1 MRGQTGNVDIVQNVV
16 VAHLFVVDGDGL
28 LAPVFVRQLQQANAR
43 ERKNILYFFSPATHD
58 NLQLELETTRAK
70 QRLVDHVH
78 AVGHADQ
85 EDVVEG
91 VDTVNLQEELVD
103 DRVLHASAVR
113 ERTTR
118 LLDGV
123 NLVED
128 TDMQAAV
135 VTLELVLSIGVGKQ
149 LAHVLFRLA
158 HILGQDLWASHN
170 LAATL
175 TV

>member
-1 MRGQTGNVDIVQNVV
+1 MSMRC
-16 VAHLFVVDGDGL
+16 
-28 LAPVFVRQLQQANAR
+28 
-43 ERKNILYFFSPATHD
+43 
-58 NLQLELETTRAK
+58 
-70 QRLVDHVH
+70 
-78 AVGHADQ
+78 HADQ

-128 TDMQAAV
+128 DNV
-135 VTLELVLSIGVGKQ
+135 
-149 LAHVLFRLA
+149 
-158 HILGQDLWASHN
+158 
-170 LAATL
+170 
-175 TV
+175 